1 MSKTKIRKEM
11 NIPNTK
17 KDRLVLC
24 EREFTAPGFKPIMGF
39 EVHYLEYAGLELNGS
54 KKVHTYNC
62 CNSEVFATYKDAN
75 AAFNARRKSE
85 NPFIVVSQK
94 PGAFWRTETLLNM
107 ERV

>member
-1 MSKTKIRKEM
+1 MTKTRKEVK
-11 NIPNTK
+11 IAGTK

-24 EREFTAPGFKPIMGF
+24 EREFTAPGFKPVVGF
-39 EVHYLEYAGLELNGS
+39 EVHYLEYAGLESFGS
-54 KKVHTYNC
+54 TKKVHTYNC

-85 NPFIVVSQK
+85 NPFITVSQK
-94 PGAFWRTETLLNM
+94 PGAFWRAETLLNM